1 MFKFLYAV
9 VHIWWGNCKPL
20 CFHNKMNISP
30 TQSKKWGSK
39 QKSQMFLTINIVFMG
54 RRFLISI
61 TLTCPCTL
69 QAQLQYVKLNTQ
81 MPFYLR
87 WPFSSIFVN
96 QALWFNRWII
106 IHIKFQGSIILM
118 KEKSVTFKSGL
129 YDSMEMTTE
138 TSSMWAVLLFIIFKN
153 WGEDFQIPNWTM
165 LFGIKIVYSY

>member
-1 MFKFLYAV
+1 MKYISSVFKPPSANEKFKFSRFGVHACIFKTVIIPFMHIKLVQVLYSV

-20 CFHNKMNISP
+20 CFHKKMNISP

-61 TLTCPCTL
+61 TFTCPCTL

-87 WPFSSIFVN
+87 WPFS
-96 QALWFNRWII
+96 
-106 IHIKFQGSIILM
+106 
-118 KEKSVTFKSGL
+118 
-129 YDSMEMTTE
+129 
-138 TSSMWAVLLFIIFKN
+138 
-153 WGEDFQIPNWTM
+153 
-165 LFGIKIVYSY
+165 